1 MGGSSGAQPERNTVP
16 RMNPEVKEHA
26 ESILKHQFNDPDL
39 LELAL
44 RHASISESRLDSN
57 ERLEFLGDAILGMI
71 VCERIFN
78 RFPSYLEGE
87 MTKIK
92 SLAVSRKICAK
103 IAIELGLHELIVVG
117 KGMQTQDDLPQSLAA
132 AVLESVIAALYI
144 DGGMQAVRD
153 FLEPL
158 LDPLL
163 DDAVRSGH
171 QHNFKS
177 VLQQHAQRALGHS
190 PSYRILDEKGPDH
203 AKAFCIAVELNGKQ
217 HESCWGKSKK
227 AAEQRA
233 ALNALRELGLTVE
246 RENGQTRMKAEASMI
261 SIPEGFDED
270 GFGEDLN
277 DND

>member
-1 MGGSSGAQPERNTVP
+1 MNEQLREQAQKVLRY
-16 RMNPEVKEHA
+16 H
-26 ESILKHQFNDPDL
+26 FNDIDL
-39 LELAL
+39 LDLAL

-71 VCERIFN
+71 VCERIFT

-103 IAIELGLHELIVVG
+103 IAIDLGLDELIVVG
-117 KGMQTQDDLPQSLAA
+117 KGMLTQDALPESLAA

-144 DGGMQAVRD
+144 DGGMAAVRD
-153 FLEPL
+153 FIEPL

-177 VLQQHAQRALGHS
+177 VLQQHAQRAMSTS
-190 PSYRILDEKGPDH
+190 PIYRILDEKGPDH
-203 AKAFCIAVELNGKQ
+203 AKAFCIAVELSGNQ
-217 HESCWGKSKK
+217 YDPCWGNSKK
-227 AAEQRA
+227 SAEQKA
-233 ALNALRELGLTVE
+233 ALTALRTLGLTVDNA
-246 RENGQTRMKAEASMI
+246 NGQPRMTAEASVMD
-261 SIPEGFDED
+261 IPD
-270 GFGEDLN
+270 DLLEEE
-277 DND
+277 

>member
-1 MGGSSGAQPERNTVP
+1 
-16 RMNPEVKEHA
+16 MNEQLREHA
-26 ESILKHQFNDPDL
+26 QRILGHQFNDIDL

-103 IAIELGLHELIVVG
+103 IAINLGLDELIVVG
-117 KGMQTQDDLPQSLAA
+117 KGMMTQDTLPQSLAA

-144 DGGMQAVRD
+144 DGGMSVVRN

-177 VLQQHAQRALGHS
+177 VLQQHAQRTIGSA
-190 PSYRILDEKGPDH
+190 PVYRILDEKGPDH
-203 AKAFCIAVELNGKQ
+203 AKAFCIAVELSGNQ
-217 HESCWGKSKK
+217 FDSCWGNSKK
-227 AAEQRA
+227 SAEQKA
-233 ALNALRELGLTVE
+233 ALNALRGLGLTVD
-246 RENGQTRMKAEASMI
+246 NADGQPRMIAEASVMD
-261 SIPEGFDED
+261 IPDELRD
-270 GFGEDLN
+270 DEE
-277 DND
+277 

>member
-1 MGGSSGAQPERNTVP
+1 MTQELRERAQ
-16 RMNPEVKEHA
+16 H
-26 ESILKHQFNDPDL
+26 ILSYQFNDIEL
-39 LELAL
+39 LDLAL

-103 IAIELGLHELIVVG
+103 IAINLGLDELIVVG
-117 KGMQTQDDLPQSLAA
+117 KGMMTQNTLPESLAA
-132 AVLESVIAALYI
+132 AVLESVIAAIYI
-144 DGGMQAVRD
+144 DGGMNAVRD
-153 FLEPL
+153 FIEPL

-177 VLQQHAQRALGHS
+177 VLQQHAQRELGTS
-190 PSYRILDEKGPDH
+190 PVYRILDEKGPDH
-203 AKAFCIAVELNGKQ
+203 AKAFCIAVELSGNQ
-217 HESCWGKSKK
+217 FDPCWGNSKK
-227 AAEQRA
+227 SAEQKA
-233 ALNALRELGLTVE
+233 ALNALRGLGLTEDNAKGQPRMIAQASVMDIPHE
-246 RENGQTRMKAEASMI
+246 LREEA
-261 SIPEGFDED
+261 
-270 GFGEDLN
+270 
-277 DND
+277 

>member
-1 MGGSSGAQPERNTVP
+1 MTEELRERAQE
-16 RMNPEVKEHA
+16 
-26 ESILKHQFNDPDL
+26 ILGYQFKDIEL
-39 LELAL
+39 LDLAL

-103 IAIELGLHELIVVG
+103 IAIHQGLHELIVVG
-117 KGMQTQDDLPQSLAA
+117 KGMMTQEKLPPSLAA
-132 AVLESVIAALYI
+132 AVLESVIAALYL
-144 DGGMQAVRD
+144 DGSMTAVRN
-153 FLEPL
+153 FIEPL

-177 VLQQHAQRALGHS
+177 VLQQHAQRAHGTS
-190 PSYRILDEKGPDH
+190 PIYRILDEKGPDH
-203 AKAFCIAVELNGKQ
+203 AKAFCIAVELSGNQ
-217 HESCWGKSKK
+217 YDPCWGNSKK
-227 AAEQRA
+227 SAEQKA
-233 ALNALRELGLTVE
+233 ALKALRGLGLTQDNA
-246 RENGQTRMKAEASMI
+246 NGQPRMIAEASVMD
-261 SIPEGFDED
+261 IPEELR
-270 GFGEDLN
+270 EEE
-277 DND
+277 